1 MGSRLKGQVAI
12 VTGGGSGMGEG
23 QARVFASEGAAVI
36 VADVREENCKLVAED
51 LEASGLDAS
60 YYQLD
65 VRDQQNWRD
74 LVSEAIHRHGKL
86 DILCNNAGMNFRTD
100 FHSQTYEQ
108 YRQIIDVN
116 LDGVYKGCKAVGEA
130 MRQSGGGAILN
141 IGSLASTKH
150 GGGTGYTV
158 SKTGIIALTKNVAL
172 AYAADK
178 IRCNAVCP
186 GHVDTPFIRDDREH
200 SPNNWE
206 TTIDNPDNYQRRLD
220 TIPLGRFQTPDDV
233 AKAALFLCG
242 EEASMI
248 TGAVLNVDG
257 GTSLV

>member
-1 MGSRLKGQVAI
+1 MGSRLDGRIAI
-12 VTGGGSGMGEG
+12 ITGGGSGMGEG
-23 QARVFASEGAAVI
+23 QARFFASEGATVI
-36 VADVREENCKLVAED
+36 VADVREENCKSVAED
-51 LEASGLDAS
+51 IDAAGFNAS

-65 VRDQQNWRD
+65 VRDQKNWQD
-74 LVSEAIHRHGKL
+74 IVSETTNKHGRL

-100 FHSQTYEQ
+100 FHGQTYEQ

-130 MRQSGGGAILN
+130 MRQSGGGSILN

-186 GHVDTPFIRDDREH
+186 GHVDTPFIRDDTKH
-200 SPNNWE
+200 SPNSWE
-206 TTIDNPDNYQRRLD
+206 TTIGNPENYQRRLD

-257 GTSLV
+257 GTSLI